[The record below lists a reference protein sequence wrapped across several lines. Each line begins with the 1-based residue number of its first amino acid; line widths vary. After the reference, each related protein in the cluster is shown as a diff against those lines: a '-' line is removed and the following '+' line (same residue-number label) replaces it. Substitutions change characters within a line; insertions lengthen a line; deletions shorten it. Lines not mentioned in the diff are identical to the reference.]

1 MDSHIYYSALTT
13 AGLSA
18 LAVTGCGNHQN
29 TDTEKQPN
37 LIYILA
43 DDMGYGDIQALN
55 PRSSIP
61 TPHLDSMIGTGMLF
75 TDAHANASVSTPTR
89 YGTLTGR
96 YCFRSRLKS
105 SVLVGLDSALIEP
118 GRMTVASLLRDNG
131 YYTGCV
137 GKWHLGLNWQRQDRS
152 KPLFT
157 GDPWH
162 VEDTGNV
169 AYEEPVSGGPNDC
182 GFDYSFIIP
191 SSLGM
196 PPYVYLENGVATA
209 PVTRKIEA
217 WDSGEARG
225 TRFRAGDAAADF
237 NPFTC
242 LDRITEKSIAF
253 ISEAAQ
259 REEPFFLYFAL
270 TAPHTPWLPSE
281 KFRGMSGAGPYGD
294 FVCMVDD
301 VVSRVYRALEETG
314 ESENTLI
321 IFTSDNGAAFWPED
335 IEASGHRANHI
346 FSGMKSDLLEG
357 GHRIPMIATWPVRI
371 APGSICEEPVCSTDF
386 MATCAELLGQS
397 LPNDAGEDSFSY
409 LKPML
414 GLSNGAS
421 SRPAA
426 IVHHSDKG
434 YFAIRKGDWVL
445 LDCHGSGGW
454 TLDEKDALDLPSL
467 QLYNI
472 REDITEQKNLADK
485 FPDITSELHGILKRC
500 ISDGRSRDS
509 K

>member
-1 MDSHIYYSALTT
+1 MDSRIYYSALTT

-18 LAVTGCGNHQN
+18 LAAGCADHRHS
-29 TDTEKQPN
+29 DTERLPN
-37 LIYILA
+37 IIYILA

-55 PRSSIP
+55 PRSSIL
-61 TPHLDSMIGTGMLF
+61 TPHLDSMIGAGMLF

-131 YYTGCV
+131 YHTGCV
-137 GKWHLGLNWQRQDRS
+137 GKWHLGLNWQQRDRS

-182 GFDYSFIIP
+182 GFDYSFITP
-191 SSLGM
+191 ASLGM

-225 TRFRAGDAAADF
+225 TRFRAGDAAGDF
-237 NPFTC
+237 DPFTC

-253 ISEAAQ
+253 IREAAQ

-281 KFRGMSGAGPYGD
+281 KFRSMSGAGPYGD

-301 VVSRVYRALEETG
+301 VVSRIYRILEETG
-314 ESENTLI
+314 ESENTLV

-357 GHRIPMIATWPVRI
+357 GHRIPMIATWPARI
-371 APGSICEEPVCSTDF
+371 APGSICDDVVCSTDF
-386 MATCAELLGQS
+386 LATCAELMGTE
-397 LPNDAGEDSFSY
+397 LPDDAGEDSFSF
-409 LKPML
+409 LNVML
-414 GLSNGAS
+414 GLPYDKPLREAT
-421 SRPAA
+421 
-426 IVHHSDKG
+426 IHHSDKG

-445 LDCHGSGGW
+445 LDCRGSGGW
-454 TLDEKDALDLPSL
+454 TLSEKDAENFSPL

-472 REDITEQKNLADK
+472 REDIKEQENLADK
-485 FPDITSELHGILKRC
+485 YPNIAAELYDVLKHSISE
-500 ISDGRSRDS
+500 GRSR
-509 K
+509 KLK